1 MLYLAI
7 LFTHQLLLR
16 FLHTSYQSRPWIYA
30 IVFRIVTLADLQ
42 CFAAASSSRTE
53 LEHCGVRAIHDLADY
68 TITRSEASTSGEM
81 ASIPFTVWPLP
92 ILTRIVPCSDGK

>member
-7 LFTHQLLLR
+7 LFTHQLLLW

-53 LEHCGVRAIHDLADY
+53 LEHYGLGAIQGLADCSA
-68 TITRSEASTSGEM
+68 TKSEASISGAI
-81 ASIPFTVWPLP
+81 ASPPNLNSPTHS
-92 ILTRIVPCSDGK
+92 LT